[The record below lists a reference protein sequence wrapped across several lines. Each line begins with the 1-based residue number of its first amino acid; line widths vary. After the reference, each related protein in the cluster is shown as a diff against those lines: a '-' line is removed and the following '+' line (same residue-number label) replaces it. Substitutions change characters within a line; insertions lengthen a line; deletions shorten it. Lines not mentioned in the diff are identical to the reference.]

1 MEFFILKRLINNIR
15 RYLGLNVPLT
25 DRQSLQSRINKISF
39 TSEGFIRKEA
49 GEVFFRKGH
58 HFDPCWLLK
67 REIEFLRRLDGQHV
81 PRVLDAGDCWV
92 IMDYCGEELSF
103 GNLPSNWREQIKL
116 IADILNEVGIVH
128 RDIKPGNLLVRGG
141 KLFLIDF
148 GWAVWKHEEP
158 YLSPR
163 ELYGCGLFNSRIP
176 YNQIYDN
183 EEALFFLVSKYEK

>member
-1 MEFFILKRLINNIR
+1 
-15 RYLGLNVPLT
+15 
-25 DRQSLQSRINKISF
+25 
-39 TSEGFIRKEA
+39 
-49 GEVFFRKGH
+49 
-58 HFDPCWLLK
+58 
-67 REIEFLRRLDGQHV
+67 
-81 PRVLDAGDCWV
+81 
-92 IMDYCGEELSF
+92 
-103 GNLPSNWREQIKL
+103 
-116 IADILNEVGIVH
+116 VH